1 MNDRNV
7 NPQPKVYIAY
17 AFFIF
22 DESTQRFKLQQPFL
36 KIACLKSKKL
46 FAESSFRLSFTD
58 F

>member
-36 KIACLKSKKL
+36 K
-46 FAESSFRLSFTD
+46 
-58 F
+58 